1 MGLDNKTS
9 GFGNYKSYQAVQT
22 RIADLKR
29 QMDAQPSKKLTQD
42 FNRASREAEQ
52 LKNRINE
59 QGIAL
64 QRARA
69 ELSQYGIST
78 KNLSNEHIRVR
89 REIEHSNQTIDK
101 QKQSLRELK
110 DEHKKPSVFKRS
122 NSAALQ

>member
-59 QGIAL
+59 QG
-64 QRARA
+64 
-69 ELSQYGIST
+69 
-78 KNLSNEHIRVR
+78 
-89 REIEHSNQTIDK
+89 
-101 QKQSLRELK
+101 SLYNVHVLN
-110 DEHKKPSVFKRS
+110 SVNMVLVPKI
-122 NSAALQ
+122 